1 MREKLRQNPR
11 AATLIVCALGFLL
24 VSTTLSACSIEDL
37 IRVDV
42 PKDVAESI
50 GTTESIPVSE
60 SSEAWEDWIEWVE
73 RTSDRFAKEIDDS
86 NRVAG
91 VIRSLTETGLSIGQD
106 AASTLPGGAL
116 ISSGLAL
123 AGGLFLRRPGDDK
136 KERKAAE
143 DAYNTGMKRGKDW
156 AEQAMK
162 AVYAARG
169 EKDPDTPSDSGD
181 A

>member
-1 MREKLRQNPR
+1 MREKLRQNPK

-24 VSTTLSACSIEDL
+24 LSTTLSACSIEDL
-37 IRVDV
+37 VKVDV
-42 PKDVAESI
+42 PNDVAAAIGSPESV
-50 GTTESIPVSE
+50 PVSE
-60 SSEAWEDWIEWVE
+60 SSDTWDEWVAWVE
-73 RTSDRFAKEIDDS
+73 RASDRFAREIEDS

-91 VIRSLTETGLSIGQD
+91 VIRSLTETGLGLGQD

-123 AGGLFLRRPGDDK
+123 AGGLCLRRPGDDK

-143 DAYNTGMKRGKDW
+143 DAYNTGMKRGKDL
-156 AEQAMK
+156 AEHAMR
-162 AVYAARG
+162 AVYAAQGNKKRQ
-169 EKDPDTPSDSGD
+169 DPPEDGN

>member
-1 MREKLRQNPR
+1 MREKFRQNPK
-11 AATLIVCALGFLL
+11 AATFLVCAVGFLL
-24 VSTTLSACSIEDL
+24 LSSTLSACSIEDL
-37 IRVDV
+37 VKVDV
-42 PKDVAESI
+42 PKNVATAIESP
-50 GTTESIPVSE
+50 ESIPVSK
-60 SSEAWEDWIEWVE
+60 SSEAWEDWIAWVE
-73 RTSDRFAKEIDDS
+73 RSSDRFAKEIDDS

-162 AVYAARG
+162 VVYAAKG
-169 EKDPDTPSDSGD
+169 EKGPDTPPSDGD